1 MNNVHV
7 PVRVCVGHLIYRH
20 YEELPLCNRNIYM
33 GQSPEQGPPFMLC
46 PLTTDAWYRI
56 LLQEKCDVRMSGGSL
71 YKASNDSYFNV
82 PFILPGKQHMCGLSS
97 YLLPSNQGLL
107 SCQHQWAHG
116 CWWASPLLTPRPAS
130 PLQPSAEVNVVCLE
144 NDSVPKDHANLVS
157 DSPRVQP
164 SSCSPE
170 MRTLEGD
177 EPGVGAEWK
186 LYCSYRVR
194 PAPHQLSDKPP
205 RNSSSSSHDE
215 RRGKGRVKGVGT
227 CNSNM

>member
-82 PFILPGKQHMCGLSS
+82 PFILPGKQRMCGLSS
-97 YLLPSNQGLL
+97 CLLPSNQGLL

-164 SSCSPE
+164 SSCSQKWG
-170 MRTLEGD
+170 L
-177 EPGVGAEWK
+177 WK
-186 LYCSYRVR
+186 RWAWCWSWVETVL
-194 PAPHQLSDKPP
+194 QLSCEAGPSP
-205 RNSSSSSHDE
+205 AFRQTS
-215 RRGKGRVKGVGT
+215 KGLILQLPWWKKRKGQGEGGG
-227 CNSNM
+227 NM